1 MVRVDMPEMRI
12 GDAERDEAVTRLREH
27 YAAGR
32 LTAAEFEERM
42 STAIA
47 AHTRSELV
55 PLFTDLPRDPNTR
68 YFTAAQDGTSPGNQL
83 APSNPAP
90 PPARPPVSNP
100 ALRRALDVAVAVA
113 WPAAIVAMISGAPWW
128 IIFIPIF
135 LLPALRAGMFGSHA
149 EREAREQRRELRR
162 DERDRRRDYRHDHR
176 HESSR
181 DDDWDERRD
190 GDF

>member
-68 YFTAAQDGTSPGNQL
+68 YFTAASEESAPGTQL
-83 APSNPAP
+83 TPRQPTP
-90 PPARPPVSNP
+90 PPAARASNP
-100 ALRRALDVAVAVA
+100 ALRRALDVAVAIA
-113 WPAAIVAMISGAPWW
+113 WPAAVVAMISGAPWW
-128 IIFIPIF
+128 VIFIPIF
-135 LLPALRAGMFGSHA
+135 LLPALRAGMFGSQS
-149 EREAREQRRELRR
+149 ERDAREQRRELRR
-162 DERDRRRDYRHDHR
+162 EQRDRRRKQD
-176 HESSR
+176 R
-181 DDDWDERRD
+181 DD
-190 GDF
+190 GDDHPGLGF